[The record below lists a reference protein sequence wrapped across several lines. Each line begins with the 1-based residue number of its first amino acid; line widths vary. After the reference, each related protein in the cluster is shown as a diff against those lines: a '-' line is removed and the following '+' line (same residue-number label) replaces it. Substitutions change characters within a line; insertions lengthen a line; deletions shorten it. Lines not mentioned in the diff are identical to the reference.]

1 MQFLT
6 DHLVYAASTLSVIKL
21 AFILCD
27 FSSIYFLEVSYP
39 SKDRAMSYLLEEV
52 IIDHLFI
59 QLFAYTSVDLWMFII

>member
-21 AFILCD
+21 TFNLCD
-27 FSSIYFLEVSYP
+27 FFSMYFLEVSYP

-59 QLFAYTSVDLWMFII
+59 QLFVYTSVDLGMFII